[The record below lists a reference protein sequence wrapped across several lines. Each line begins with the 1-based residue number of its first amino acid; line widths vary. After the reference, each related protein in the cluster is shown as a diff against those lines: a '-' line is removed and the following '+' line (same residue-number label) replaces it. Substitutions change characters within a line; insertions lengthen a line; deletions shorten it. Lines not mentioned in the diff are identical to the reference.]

1 MKKIFFEHK
10 IGFIKVL
17 LSLLLLIEATI
28 LSHNEMSLMALTCHI
43 ASYCIIAHE
52 IIFRALKELFKK
64 REIGE
69 ELLMTVASVGAM
81 IIGEYFEGILVL
93 VLYTIGEIFENIA
106 TDRSRRSIETLAS
119 IRPDKA
125 RILDGDIV
133 NAAGVEIGTIIE
145 VLPGERIPL
154 DGDVIDS
161 VGSIDTSVIT
171 GESEPIEVRD
181 GNEVLSGCLNCNTVL
196 KIKVKRHL
204 SSSAAQRIID
214 LSQNALQRKT
224 RSEKFIKA
232 FAKFYTPIVILLSI
246 LIAVIPPLFDGY
258 NFLPWAYKALSMLA
272 VSCPCAIVISVP
284 LSYYCGIAYASKNG
298 ILIKGSSVVDSL
310 CKVKTMAFDKT
321 GTLTKGSIHVSQIEP
336 VSGLDKLELLRYTS
350 IAEAKST
357 HPIARAIM
365 TEAEN
370 VNIVLEQ
377 GENYSESVGCGV
389 ECDSKYGH
397 IKVGNKEFV
406 SNVPEGSHGS
416 VHVSLNDIYI
426 GSITMGDELKPNS
439 KIAFEKLARLGVKN
453 KVILSGDK
461 RVKVK
466 TTARILL
473 ADKWYSELTPEQ
485 KLDAIEALIAEAD
498 GKVAYCGD
506 GINDTPTLARA
517 DVGIAMGALGSD
529 SAVECSD
536 VVIMDDDIEK
546 TAKAVKIAKR
556 TKRIVIANIVISLAV
571 KAIMLALT
579 ATGIVPMLGAVLS
592 DVGVLIFAVTLS
604 LFAGR

>member
-17 LSLLLLIEATI
+17 LSVLLLIEATI

-43 ASYCIIAHE
+43 VSYCIIAHE

-93 VLYTIGEIFENIA
+93 VLYTIGEIFEDIA
-106 TDRSRRSIETLAS
+106 TDRSRCSIETLAS

-161 VGSIDTSVIT
+161 VGSVDASVIT

-196 KIKVKRHL
+196 KIKVKRRL

-232 FAKFYTPIVILLSI
+232 FAKFYTPIVILLSV

-321 GTLTKGSIHVSQIEP
+321 GTLTKGSIHVFQIEP
-336 VSGLDKLELLRYTS
+336 VSGLDKLELLRYTG

-377 GENYSESVGCGV
+377 GENYSESVGYGV

-406 SNVPEGSHGS
+406 SNIPEGSHGS
-416 VHVSLNDIYI
+416 VHVSLNDKYI

-485 KLDAIEALIAEAD
+485 KLEAIEALIAEAD

>member
-28 LSHNEMSLMALTCHI
+28 LSNNEMSLMALTCHI
-43 ASYCIIAHE
+43 VSYCIIAHE

-64 REIGE
+64 KEIGE

-93 VLYTIGEIFENIA
+93 VLYTIGEIFEDIA

-161 VGSIDTSVIT
+161 VGSVDTSVIT

-196 KIKVKRHL
+196 KIKVKRRL

-232 FAKFYTPIVILLSI
+232 FAKFYTPIVILLSV

-377 GENYSESVGCGV
+377 GENYSESVGYGV

-406 SNVPEGSHGS
+406 SNIPEGSHGS
-416 VHVSLNDIYI
+416 VHVSLNDKYI

-485 KLDAIEALIAEAD
+485 KLEAIEALIAEAD